1 MGDRH
6 FIAGMWG
13 RCGRAI
19 PDAQVSELDNAIP
32 MRQPVDMR
40 QGRDSLTPVG
50 RYSILAGKPLRSE
63 SDNNARATVF
73 AAYLAL
79 VLMAV
84 LAAILYCWPTH

>member
-1 MGDRH
+1 MTIKNTTKTVWIDTHRVTLCEMEGD
-6 FIAGMWG
+6 FIY
-13 RCGRAI
+13 
-19 PDAQVSELDNAIP
+19 P
-32 MRQPVDMR
+32 METMD
-40 QGRDSLTPVG
+40 QGRSATNLVG
-50 RYSILAGKPLRSE
+50 RYSILAGKPFRSE